1 MAEEEGGE
9 GLDAPLIDD
18 RRLAHDDD
26 GDDNNEDEDDDGGDN
41 GVSHHENRTSSL
53 NAFVWT
59 LTFTAGIS
67 GLLFGYECVPFSPL
81 PSISSPRFCTKQKA
95 QQVLGKK

>member
-1 MAEEEGGE
+1 M
-9 GLDAPLIDD
+9 DAPLIDD
-18 RRLAHDDD
+18 RRLAHDDDD

-67 GLLFGYECVPFSPL
+67 GLLFGYECVRPFPSPL
-81 PSISSPRFCTKQKA
+81 NFKSSFLHKTKSA
-95 QQVLGKK
+95 TDSWGKKTKGFWLK

>member
-18 RRLAHDDD
+18 RRLAH
-26 GDDNNEDEDDDGGDN
+26 DEDDDGGDN

-67 GLLFGYECVPFSPL
+67 GLLFGYECVRLFPSPFNFK
-81 PSISSPRFCTKQKA
+81 SSVLHKTKSA
-95 QQVLGKK
+95 TGSWKKITKGFWLK